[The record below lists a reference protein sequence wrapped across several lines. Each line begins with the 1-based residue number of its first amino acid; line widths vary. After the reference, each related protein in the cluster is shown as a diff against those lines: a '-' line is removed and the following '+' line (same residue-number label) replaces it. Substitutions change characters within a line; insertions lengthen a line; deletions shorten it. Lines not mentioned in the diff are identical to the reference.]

1 MKLVKNL
8 DFSDSK
14 DKPIANSV
22 ANLINT
28 ATKTY
33 SDSKKAKLDRSK
45 ALDELVSSAGGF
57 RKVSGLE
64 RELRDKYADK
74 KRQDKRFKDINR
86 TLRSGFKAAA
96 AFNKFKSSEGNINKI
111 NNAINKTKAEDY
123 ERFYEDNIRLQN
135 PNMYSNRDNSE
146 CLDAAK
152 SGSKSGKEL
161 DYELINKISN
171 PQLRRELRDKVD
183 YVYSKGRRIA
193 QGTLSGAYS
202 GILGGGL
209 GYYSSLNSILD
220 GNPRK
225 IGRIKLNKDTEF
237 LYDSPTVKGA
247 LTGAAIGLGKSALS
261 THLAKK
267 KLRKSINNYIDAEQ
281 NSLNKSDNS
290 AEIEDT
296 NDSFDSIV

>member
-57 RKVSGLE
+57 KKVSGLE

-86 TLRSGFKAAA
+86 TLRSGFKAVA
-96 AFNKFKSSEGNINKI
+96 AFNKFKSSEGNVNKI

-135 PNMYSNRDNSE
+135 PNMYSNKDNSE
-146 CLDAAK
+146 SLDAAK
-152 SGSKSGKEL
+152 SVSKSGKEL

-171 PQLRRELRDKVD
+171 PNLRRELRDKVD
-183 YVYSKGRRIA
+183 RVYSKGRRLA
-193 QGTLSGAYS
+193 SGTLLGTA
-202 GILGGGL
+202 GGMLGGVYGN
-209 GYYSSLNSILD
+209 YSSISSMLE

-225 IGRIKLNKDTEF
+225 IGRISLNKDTEF

-247 LTGAAIGLGKSALS
+247 LTGAAIGIGKSALN

-267 KLRKSINNYIDAEQ
+267 QLRKTINNYVDAEQ
-281 NSLNKSDNS
+281 NSLDKSDNS
-290 AEIEDT
+290 AEIEGIE
-296 NDSFDSIV
+296 DSFDSII